1 MCAACPFS
9 CLYTDAACLC
19 ICLTRQIWGRPWS
32 STPGEEAVLPVGMT
46 QEAAESTPGVA
57 VLKGPEKTKAKPKGP
72 LLGQGHRGKPG
83 PPETLLGPLQAF
95 EYPKYFKYMH

>member
-1 MCAACPFS
+1 M
-9 CLYTDAACLC
+9 
-19 ICLTRQIWGRPWS
+19 
-32 STPGEEAVLPVGMT
+32 LPVGMT

-83 PPETLLGPLQAF
+83 PPETLLGPPETLLGPLQAF
-95 EYPKYFKYMH
+95 KYPKYFKYMH